1 MIPTSVRAVFMKPN
15 FALTLSFDGIG
26 LLHRAHPGWH
36 LVGDVALESD
46 DLTAALSDLRAK
58 ARALDPS
65 GLTTKLVIPN
75 AQIKYLSFADSD
87 ASGDALEDEVRRQLD
102 GTTPYSLDELVYD
115 WSVGAG
121 QVHVAA
127 VARETLTEA
136 ATFARDHEFNPLCF
150 VAIPENG
157 HFVGEPFF
165 GKTADAGGLI
175 PEGETLT
182 RDSAPIR
189 ILGAA
194 TLPELEDLPSDEGP
208 EGVGDEGEA
217 TIIEDETETEATQD
231 DAPADTAEAETAA
244 AMPPQGP
251 EVAAEAQDAA
261 PATDPT
267 ADAAPEGGDKGEPV
281 AFTSIRASREATPA
295 AAAPRLAGAARH
307 ADAAG
312 KPAAPVTGTPDTA
325 LPEDTA
331 SDLVASLRP
340 DPEMRRHDSPAAT
353 ATEASEATANTGL
366 LTGFRTQRDKSKAP
380 ESKAASRRKDKAAPG
395 AATPS
400 EARADEARRMTVFGA
415 REEVPVRG
423 KPRYLGLILTAI
435 LLLFLVSVAAWAS
448 IFMDEGLARFFGDE
462 DSQVTAAPEVEADI
476 DASAP
481 EEVAETAEDEGENE
495 VDLASLPQDDGEAD
509 TRSDAETRLSQPAPA
524 ELTPDEARARYAAT
538 GIWQRAPRPL
548 RAPHARSLDEF
559 YQTSIDSNV
568 PSSDAVALPPMA
580 ALTPDA
586 RPPTP
591 ASPAAAGTTY
601 RLDDRGMVL
610 ATPDGATTP
619 SGVTVYAGAPPLTP
633 DIVPD
638 RPGAIALPQPP
649 EELQRLMGVR
659 PKVRPGDL
667 SEQNE
672 RGQLGL
678 GGRTR
683 TELAVLR
690 PKLRPESAQ
699 EAAARAARAEAVT
712 EALAE
717 AQEDTTDPQEA
728 DPFAGATSQA
738 VAASLKPNP
747 RPRNFDQLVEQA
759 ERRAA
764 AQPVSA
770 SQRIAPSA
778 PSGTTVARAA
788 TERNQVN
795 LRQVNL
801 IGVYG
806 TPSNRRAL
814 VRLSNGNYKKV
825 KVGDRLDRGRV
836 TAIGDS
842 ELRYKKGSRNVVL
855 RLPRG

>member
-1 MIPTSVRAVFMKPN
+1 MKPN

-36 LVGDVALESD
+36 LVGDVALDSD
-46 DLTAALSDLRAK
+46 DLSTALGGLRDK

-75 AQIKYLSFADSD
+75 EQIKYLSFEEGTAT
-87 ASGDALEDEVRRQLD
+87 GDALQDEVRRHLD

-115 WSVGAG
+115 WSAGGG

-136 ATFARDHEFNPLCF
+136 ESFATDHEFNPLCF
-150 VAIPENG
+150 VAIPETG

-165 GKTADAGGLI
+165 GETSVAAGLVPKGDSLM
-175 PEGETLT
+175 

-194 TLPELEDLPSDEGP
+194 TLPDPADTPAADMP
-208 EGVGDEGEA
+208 EAEQGD
-217 TIIEDETETEATQD
+217 DPATQD
-231 DAPADTAEAETAA
+231 VAAGDDAPKSDDGATLEEPPEAEA
-244 AMPPQGP
+244 P
-251 EVAAEAQDAA
+251 AAEETVDEPPTPEAENATAPPPPTQAETGAGDA
-261 PATDPT
+261 
-267 ADAAPEGGDKGEPV
+267 PV
-281 AFTSIRASREATPA
+281 AFTSIRASRDTDTS
-295 AAAPRLAGAARH
+295 AAAPKLAGAERGAGT
-307 ADAAG
+307 AA
-312 KPAAPVTGTPDTA
+312 KPAAPVTGTPDA
-325 LPEDTA
+325 AMVEDTA
-331 SDLVASLRP
+331 SDLAASLRP
-340 DPEMRRHDSPAAT
+340 DPDARLSDGPAEADHDDP
-353 ATEASEATANTGL
+353 EASGGKGL
-366 LTGFRTQRDKSKAP
+366 LTGFRSRRDTSKAP
-380 ESKAASRRKDKAAPG
+380 GPKAKSKRADKGTPVAAM
-395 AATPS
+395 ATTGD
-400 EARADEARRMTVFGA
+400 ARADEARRMTVFGA
-415 REEVPVRG
+415 REEVPVGG

-448 IFMDEGLARFFGDE
+448 IFMEDGLARFFRD
-462 DSQVTAAPEVEADI
+462 DDTRIAAAPDAEAEIETEDEAD
-476 DASAP
+476 
-481 EEVAETAEDEGENE
+481 AEDGG
-495 VDLASLPQDDGEAD
+495 VALASLPQDEAE
-509 TRSDAETRLSQPAPA
+509 TRSDAETRLTQPAVPE

-548 RAPHARSLDEF
+548 RAPRAASLDEF

-568 PSSDAVALPPMA
+568 PSSDAVALPDTA
-580 ALTPDA
+580 RLTPDA

-601 RLDDRGMVL
+601 TLDDRGMVL
-610 ATPDGATTP
+610 ATPDGSVTP
-619 SGVTVYAGAPPLTP
+619 SGVTVYAGAPPLAP
-633 DIVPD
+633 DIFPD

-659 PKVRPGDL
+659 PKLRPDDL
-667 SEQNE
+667 AEQNE

-683 TELAVLR
+683 TELATLR

-699 EAAARAARAEAVT
+699 EAASRARAEAV
-712 EALAE
+712 AAAVAE
-717 AQEDTTDPQEA
+717 AQEDDTEPQQA
-728 DPFAGATSQA
+728 DPFANATPQA
-738 VAASLKPNP
+738 VAASLKPNS
-747 RPRNFDQLVEQA
+747 RPRNFGRIVKQA
-759 ERRAA
+759 ESRAA

-778 PSGTTVARAA
+778 PTTTTVARAA

-814 VRLSNGNYKKV
+814 VRLSNGRYKKV

-842 ELRYKKGSRNVVL
+842 QLRYNKGGRNVVL
-855 RLPRG
+855 RMPRG

>member
-1 MIPTSVRAVFMKPN
+1 MKPN

-36 LVGDVALESD
+36 LVGDVALDSD
-46 DLTAALSDLRAK
+46 DLTAALADLRAR

-75 AQIKYLSFADSD
+75 AQIKYLSFAESA
-87 ASGDALEDEVRRQLD
+87 ASGDTLEDEVRRQLD
-102 GTTPYSLDELVYD
+102 GTTPYGLDELIYD

-136 ATFARDHEFNPLCF
+136 ATFAREHEFNPLCF
-150 VAIPENG
+150 VAIPDNG

-165 GKTADAGGLI
+165 GETADAGTLI
-175 PEGETLT
+175 PEGDRLT

-194 TLPELEDLPSDEGP
+194 TLPDPDAPPAEAVPETDRDEAEAPIVAPEVEDAP
-208 EGVGDEGEA
+208 
-217 TIIEDETETEATQD
+217 QD
-231 DAPADTAEAETAA
+231 DAADRPEAGTTEPATPEHSDLEDATPEA
-244 AMPPQGP
+244 AM
-251 EVAAEAQDAA
+251 AK
-261 PATDPT
+261 
-267 ADAAPEGGDKGEPV
+267 ADAPEEPAPSLPEGGDDGDDGV
-281 AFTSIRASREATPA
+281 AFTSIRASREATPPV
-295 AAAPRLAGAARH
+295 AAPRLAGAAR
-307 ADAAG
+307 DAGTPA

-325 LPEDTA
+325 LPEETA
-331 SDLVASLRP
+331 TDLAASLRP
-340 DPEMRRHDSPAAT
+340 DPETRRHDSPTEAAT
-353 ATEASEATANTGL
+353 EGAGANPGKGL
-366 LTGFRTQRDKSKAP
+366 LTGFRTQRDKSQAPQPKATA
-380 ESKAASRRKDKAAPG
+380 KRKDKATPAAAMAPTG
-395 AATPS
+395 
-400 EARADEARRMTVFGA
+400 EDRADEARRMTIFGA
-415 REEVPVRG
+415 REDGPVRG
-423 KPRYLGLILTAI
+423 KPRYLGLILTAV

-448 IFMDEGLARFFGDE
+448 IFMEDGLARFFRD
-462 DSQVTAAPEVEADI
+462 DDTQIAATPEVETGIASPE
-476 DASAP
+476 DAARSDAGD
-481 EEVAETAEDEGENE
+481 EAAVTGDEAEATGDAGE
-495 VDLASLPQDDGEAD
+495 VDLASLPQGEAD
-509 TRSDAETRLSQPAPA
+509 TRSDAETRLSQPAPV

-548 RAPHARSLDEF
+548 RAPRASSLDGF

-568 PSSDAVALPPMA
+568 PSSDAVALPPVA
-580 ALTPDA
+580 ALDPDA

-601 RLDDRGMVL
+601 RLDERGMVL
-610 ATPDGATTP
+610 ATPEGALTP
-619 SGVTVYAGAPPLTP
+619 SGVPVYAGAPPLIP
-633 DIVPD
+633 DVFPD
-638 RPGAIALPQPP
+638 RPGAIALPQSP

-667 SEQNE
+667 AEQNE

-699 EAAARAARAEAVT
+699 EAAARAARTEAVAEA
-712 EALAE
+712 L
-717 AQEDTTDPQEA
+717 EDDADQQEA
-728 DPFAGATSQA
+728 DAFASATPQA
-738 VAASLKPNP
+738 VAASLKPAS
-747 RPRNFDQLVEQA
+747 RPRNFDKVVKQA

-764 AQPVSA
+764 SEPVSA

-778 PSGTTVARAA
+778 PTGTTVARAA

-814 VRLSNGNYKKV
+814 VRLSNGRYKKV

-842 ELRYKKGSRNVVL
+842 QLRYKKGSRNVVL

>member
-1 MIPTSVRAVFMKPN
+1 MKPN

-36 LVGDVALESD
+36 LVGDVALDSD
-46 DLTAALSDLRAK
+46 DLSAALGDLRDK

-75 AQIKYLSFADSD
+75 EQIKYLSFEEGT
-87 ASGDALEDEVRRQLD
+87 ASGDALQDEVRRHLD

-136 ATFARDHEFNPLCF
+136 ESFATDHEFNPLCF
-150 VAIPENG
+150 VAIPEAG

-165 GKTADAGGLI
+165 GETSMAADLVPKGDSLM
-175 PEGETLT
+175 

-194 TLPELEDLPSDEGP
+194 TLPDPAETPAASTP
-208 EGVGDEGEA
+208 EAEAGDA
-217 TIIEDETETEATQD
+217 PATQD
-231 DAPADTAEAETAA
+231 FAAGDDAPEADGGTTVEETAGAEAPATGTTTDDTPAPEAEAEAEDAA
-244 AMPPQGP
+244 APPAQADTGAG
-251 EVAAEAQDAA
+251 AA
-261 PATDPT
+261 
-267 ADAAPEGGDKGEPV
+267 PV
-281 AFTSIRASREATPA
+281 AFTSIRASRDTDTPE
-295 AAAPRLAGAARH
+295 AAPKLAGAERG
-307 ADAAG
+307 AG
-312 KPAAPVTGTPDTA
+312 AVAKPAAPVTGTPDA
-325 LPEDTA
+325 AMAEDTA
-331 SDLVASLRP
+331 GNLAASLRP
-340 DPEMRRHDSPAAT
+340 DPEARLDDSPAEAN
-353 ATEASEATANTGL
+353 AEASAGKGL
-366 LTGFRTQRDKSKAP
+366 LAGFRTRRDPSQAPRPKAKSKRTDEGTP
-380 ESKAASRRKDKAAPG
+380 VAAM
-395 AATPS
+395 ATTG

-415 REEVPVRG
+415 REEVPVGG

-448 IFMDEGLARFFGDE
+448 IFMEDGLARFFRDDE
-462 DSQVTAAPEVEADI
+462 TQVVAAPDAEA
-476 DASAP
+476 
-481 EEVAETAEDEGENE
+481 EAEIEAEIEAAEDEAEADAENGE
-495 VDLASLPQDDGEAD
+495 VALASLPQDEAE
-509 TRSDAETRLSQPAPA
+509 TRSDAEPRLTQPAVPE

-548 RAPHARSLDEF
+548 RAPRAASLDEF

-568 PSSDAVALPPMA
+568 PSSDAVALPDMA
-580 ALTPDA
+580 RLTPDA

-601 RLDDRGMVL
+601 TLDDRGMVL
-610 ATPDGATTP
+610 ATPDGAVTP

-649 EELQRLMGVR
+649 EELQRLMGMR
-659 PKVRPGDL
+659 PKQRPDDL
-667 SEQNE
+667 TEQNE

-683 TELAVLR
+683 TELAALR

-699 EAAARAARAEAVT
+699 EAASRARAEAV
-712 EALAE
+712 AAAVAE
-717 AQEDTTDPQEA
+717 AQEDDTEPQEA
-728 DPFAGATSQA
+728 DPFASATPQA
-738 VAASLKPNP
+738 VAASLKPNS
-747 RPRNFDQLVEQA
+747 RPRNFGRIVKQA

-778 PSGTTVARAA
+778 PTTTTVARAA

-814 VRLSNGNYKKV
+814 VRLSNGRYKKV

-842 ELRYKKGSRNVVL
+842 QLRYNKGGRNVVL
-855 RLPRG
+855 RMPRG